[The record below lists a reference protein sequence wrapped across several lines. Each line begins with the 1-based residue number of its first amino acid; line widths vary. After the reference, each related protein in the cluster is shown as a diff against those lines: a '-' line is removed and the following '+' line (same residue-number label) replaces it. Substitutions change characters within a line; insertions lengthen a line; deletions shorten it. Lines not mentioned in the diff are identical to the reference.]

1 MCCNIYFMCKL
12 DQYYFV
18 MKTFFIFSVSNAI
31 VDQLLLDIDHV
42 CYVSGEEDLSN
53 LKKYILN
60 ERGWRCLT
68 VLHLL
73 GTQVRSN

>member
-1 MCCNIYFMCKL
+1 MYLIRCIFFHKQICN
-12 DQYYFV
+12 
-18 MKTFFIFSVSNAI
+18 FSVSNAI

-42 CYVSGEEDLSN
+42 CSVSGEEDLSS
-53 LKKYILN
+53 LKKYILI

-73 GTQVRSN
+73 GTQV

>member
-1 MCCNIYFMCKL
+1 MKCYIIFLIKFIY
-12 DQYYFV
+12 
-18 MKTFFIFSVSNAI
+18 IFSVSNAI

-42 CYVSGEEDLSN
+42 CSVSGEEDLSS
-53 LKKYILN
+53 LKKYILI

-73 GTQVRSN
+73 GTQVKL

>member
-1 MCCNIYFMCKL
+1 M
-12 DQYYFV
+12 
-18 MKTFFIFSVSNAI
+18 
-31 VDQLLLDIDHV
+31 DQLLLDIDHV
-42 CYVSGEEDLSN
+42 CSVSGEEDLTN

-73 GTQVRSN
+73 GTQVKF

>member
-1 MCCNIYFMCKL
+1 M
-12 DQYYFV
+12 
-18 MKTFFIFSVSNAI
+18 FIFSVSNAI
-31 VDQLLLDIDHV
+31 VDQLLLDIDLV
-42 CYVSGEEDLSN
+42 CSVSGEEDLSS

-73 GTQVRSN
+73 GTQVRF

>member
-1 MCCNIYFMCKL
+1 MYEMLYNFFNKQIY
-12 DQYYFV
+12 
-18 MKTFFIFSVSNAI
+18 IFSVSNAI

-42 CYVSGEEDLSN
+42 CSVSGEEDLFS
-53 LKKYILN
+53 LKKYILI

-73 GTQVRSN
+73 GTQVKL

>member
-1 MCCNIYFMCKL
+1 M
-12 DQYYFV
+12 
-18 MKTFFIFSVSNAI
+18 SNAI

-42 CYVSGEEDLSN
+42 CSVSGEEDLSS

-60 ERGWRCLT
+60 DRGWRCLT

-73 GTQVRSN
+73 GTQVRVNIFICIIL

>member
-1 MCCNIYFMCKL
+1 MFFNTIY
-12 DQYYFV
+12 
-18 MKTFFIFSVSNAI
+18 IFSVSNAI

-42 CYVSGEEDLSN
+42 CSVSGEEDLSS

-60 ERGWRCLT
+60 DRGWRCLT

-73 GTQVRSN
+73 GTQVSFKIFICFIL

>member
-1 MCCNIYFMCKL
+1 MFIVNNIY
-12 DQYYFV
+12 
-18 MKTFFIFSVSNAI
+18 ISSVSNAI

-42 CYVSGEEDLSN
+42 CSVSGEEDLSS

-60 ERGWRCLT
+60 DRGWRCLT

-73 GTQVRSN
+73 GTQVSFFYYINVIVIEFVGM

>member
-1 MCCNIYFMCKL
+1 MQLDAYFLTNK
-12 DQYYFV
+12 
-18 MKTFFIFSVSNAI
+18 FFIFSVSNAI

-42 CYVSGEEDLSN
+42 CSVSGEEDLSS
-53 LKKYILN
+53 LKKYILI

-73 GTQVRSN
+73 GTQVKFCLFILY